1 MNYCTAGRDLAGG
14 GRGEPVEKYAETEM
28 GDGVK
33 PREQENWT
41 EFLKCYGKEE
51 GNPCLYDLLEVKG
64 DFLELGLF
72 EEAEKSNSDQTD
84 RYQSPDR

>member
-1 MNYCTAGRDLAGG
+1 MGGG
-14 GRGEPVEKYAETEM
+14 GRVESVEKYAETEM

-41 EFLKCYGKEE
+41 EFLNCDGKEE
-51 GNPCLYDLLEVKG
+51 GNTCLYDLLVVKG

-72 EEAEKSNSDQTD
+72 EETEKSDPDQTD